1 MFMGTSTMPGV
12 GWGFDGAGL
21 ESSRFGSAEG
31 GSPSG
36 AKLQLTKSPF
46 SKHKGIFAA
55 NIRMARQ
62 FIPSQGFGW
71 S

>member
-12 GWGFDGAGL
+12 GWASMVG
-21 ESSRFGSAEG
+21 G
-31 GSPSG
+31 GSIKICQRGGRLASG
-36 AKLQLTKSPF
+36 PKLQLTKSPL